1 MTSTTILSRL
11 LSLLTAIIICMTA
24 DAQQSIDLSGQW
36 RVTTVGQPPAEFT
49 GNGKMVTLP
58 GSNLTNDIG
67 LDPTLDTK
75 WTCSI
80 YDSSFFYNPKM
91 EEFRNAKPIKYP
103 FFLTPNKH
111 FIGHLVYST
120 NITVPK
126 SWKGKSVVLY
136 LERPHIETTVS
147 VDGRKAGHRMSL
159 STPHVYDITPLISYG
174 RTSRID
180 IDVYNGIE
188 NVDVGQDSHSVTDQ
202 TQGNW
207 NGIVGAMKLIAVPKS
222 VAKACG

>member
-1 MTSTTILSRL
+1 
-11 LSLLTAIIICMTA
+11 MTA

-111 FIGHLVYST
+111 FIGHLVYSNNIKTAT
-120 NITVPK
+120 N
-126 SWKGKSVVLY
+126 L
-136 LERPHIETTVS
+136 
-147 VDGRKAGHRMSL
+147 GRA
-159 STPHVYDITPLISYG
+159 IPL
-174 RTSRID
+174 T
-180 IDVYNGIE
+180 
-188 NVDVGQDSHSVTDQ
+188 
-202 TQGNW
+202 
-207 NGIVGAMKLIAVPKS
+207 AVPEW
-222 VAKACG
+222 ATMQPITEQLPL

>member
-1 MTSTTILSRL
+1 M
-11 LSLLTAIIICMTA
+11 AA

-67 LDPTLDTK
+67 LDPTLNTK

-120 NITVPK
+120 NITVPEP
-126 SWKGKSVVLY
+126 WKRQ
-136 LERPHIETTVS
+136 ER
-147 VDGRKAGHRMSL
+147 R
-159 STPHVYDITPLISYG
+159 PL
-174 RTSRID
+174 
-180 IDVYNGIE
+180 
-188 NVDVGQDSHSVTDQ
+188 H
-202 TQGNW
+202 
-207 NGIVGAMKLIAVPKS
+207 
-222 VAKACG
+222 